1 MRGQPPVGPH
11 GLSTSAMKAMMYE
24 QRDPERPDIMRAR
37 AYLVTLQLM
46 FVAILADH
54 LAHVGSVTRQ
64 QGIMV
69 TVLGI
74 VTVTLLAVPRH
85 QLTAAW
91 LIAVVS
97 LGDTAV
103 ALTTMRSVTVEP
115 WFTYEL
121 LLALVMTSYARCV
134 SKIAL
139 FGGLVAGAYV
149 LSLYRLDQLETEHA
163 LLLPVMLCL
172 TLVFVGKARV
182 VQVETERIV
191 ENEEQARY
199 RTMTDGLTGLPNRAQ
214 FLERVAHAIQQ
225 SRADRDFQFAVLFID
240 LDGFKPINDRLGHKA
255 GDAVLRHT
263 AKRFKSCMRKGDV
276 VARYGGDEFTLLV
289 NHVISEDDAVRVAER
304 ILTKLQEPID
314 VGEPVK
320 VGASIG
326 IAFSTNLHERPED
339 LIRDADGAMYRAKS
353 RGKNQYVFSDQARD
367 VPHEELKDRLRRVAE
382 ARR

>member
-1 MRGQPPVGPH
+1 
-11 GLSTSAMKAMMYE
+11 
-24 QRDPERPDIMRAR
+24 
-37 AYLVTLQLM
+37 M
-46 FVAILADH
+46 FVAILVDYLSRAQP
-54 LAHVGSVTRQ
+54 VTRM

-74 VTVTLLAVPRH
+74 MTVILVAVPRH

-103 ALTTMRSVTVEP
+103 ALTTMQLVTIEP
-115 WFTYEL
+115 WLTYEL
-121 LLALVMTSYARCV
+121 LLALVMASYARSA

-139 FGGLVAGAYV
+139 VSWLVVGAYA
-149 LSLYRLDQLETEHA
+149 LSLYRLGQLETEHA
-163 LLLPVMLCL
+163 LLLPVLLCL
-172 TLVFVGKARV
+172 ALVFVGKARV
-182 VQVETERIV
+182 AQVETERTA

-199 RTMTDGLTGLPNRAQ
+199 RTLTDGLTGLPNRAQ
-214 FLERVAHAIQQ
+214 FLERVAHAIEQ
-225 SRADRDFQFAVLFID
+225 SRADRDFQFAVFFTD

-276 VARYGGDEFTLLV
+276 VARYGGDEFTLLI
-289 NHVISEDDAVRVAER
+289 NHVISEADAVRVAER

-326 IAFSTNLHERPED
+326 IAVSTNLHARPED

-353 RGKNQYVFSDQARD
+353 QGKNQYVFSDQARD
-367 VPHEELKDRLRRVAE
+367 VPPEELKARLRRVAE
-382 ARR
+382 SRW

>member
-1 MRGQPPVGPH
+1 
-11 GLSTSAMKAMMYE
+11 MYV

-46 FVAILADH
+46 FVAILVTH
-54 LAHVGSVTRQ
+54 LSRVEPITRL
-64 QGIMV
+64 QGVVV

-74 VTVTLLAVPRH
+74 VTVILLAVPRH

-91 LIAVVS
+91 FIAVVS

-103 ALTTMRSVTVEP
+103 ALMTMRSATIEP
-115 WFTYEL
+115 WFTYEI
-121 LLALVMTSYARCV
+121 LLAVVMASYVRSA

-139 FGGLVAGAYV
+139 FSGLVAGAYA
-149 LSLYRLDQLETEHA
+149 LSLYRLGQLETEHA

-172 TLVFVGKARV
+172 ALVFVGKARV
-182 VQVETERIV
+182 AQVETERIA
-191 ENEEQARY
+191 ENEEQTRY

-304 ILTKLQEPID
+304 ILTKLREPID
-314 VGEPVK
+314 VGEPVM

-353 RGKNQYVFSDQARD
+353 QGKNQYVFSDQGRD
-367 VPHEELKDRLRRVAE
+367 VPYEELKERLRRVAG
-382 ARR
+382 ARW